1 MHLPGV
7 FQIVVI
13 ALIVLLLFG
22 RGRVNESLGE
32 FGKGVKSFR
41 RGLNDSEAPA
51 PLAIEPEAAAN
62 PADN

>member
-7 FQIVVI
+7 FQILVI

-22 RGRVNESLGE
+22 RGRVSESLGE

-41 RGLNDSEAPA
+41 KGLNDAEPPT
-51 PLAIEPEAAAN
+51 PLAVEADAVAN